1 MNKKNSSPKKRK
13 PRRDRKKRPS
23 ARGPFLVRH
32 PLNGVDL
39 DVRRK
44 FAAQLVASATDR
56 FEQHMKRLVQLSAEL
71 SSLHVLAILAHY
83 SLMASSKDVAERA
96 SKGLRQTEQVQ
107 QGHVEFMQALLL
119 RQAWAQHDPPSPPQM
134 GEVFET
140 LPALFEAYS
149 SMRIPAATT
158 STGDEDRDAE
168 LNAVA
173 SVQAFLRGHTAVVRN
188 WGYFSTV
195 KRIASEVL
203 GAVDTDFEVAYGLT
217 LTKVIAIF
225 EHLIRSLEGRMS
237 EHWRRMHT
245 VFHAGTPAE
254 IARELGVQFG
264 DVGNIEFLQNAIRAP
279 GMQIRDATGHVL
291 MGLEAIL
298 PTYFFVDVAMLVA
311 DLSLDMTATL
321 SLLKQLSLPFG
332 ALQDRSPDSLL
343 LDNPV
348 WTKPLVEVAEGV
360 FFCSTP
366 QTLMSFVFPIVEGL
380 IQPHQPLREKLQRT
394 RAKYLE
400 DATEK
405 LLRLAFPGCSVARSY
420 KWVEDGD
427 QYECDLALRYDATIL
442 LVESKSGGVSWPAL
456 RGAPQRMLKHIQEL
470 IVSPSDQSA
479 RLAERLKA
487 AIAGEPGPVA
497 DFPLPLNDVHAVS
510 RLSVTL
516 HDFATIQ
523 SVPSM
528 LLSAGLIKSEHRLAP
543 CMTLADLEVVV
554 DVLDTPYLRMHYL
567 RRRAELL
574 TTAMTFGDELDTLG
588 MYLDTGF
595 NLGEAETGGA
605 HLSMVGYSARL
616 DRYYVSRDE
625 GIAAKKP
632 RVNVTPWMRSLCDQ
646 LLDRSS
652 IGWYELAHAL
662 LSLGHAEQLSI
673 ERDVRS
679 LVRRMKSGRPAKD
692 GLNTIIFIP
701 YAHRR
706 LAVAFV
712 VQGLGEANPAR
723 DVRSHIAGKAFE
735 TPYIDGCAVFT
746 FRAVSEDLSY
756 RSAGMLYRTDRAV
769 EARTFL

>member
-83 SLMASSKDVAERA
+83 SLMASPEDVAERA

-158 STGDEDRDAE
+158 STGDKDRDAE

-203 GAVDTDFEVAYGLT
+203 GAVDTDFEVVYGLT

-279 GMQIRDATGHVL
+279 SMQIRDATGHVL
-291 MGLEAIL
+291 VSLEAIL

-366 QTLMSFVFPIVEGL
+366 QTLMSFVFPIAEGL
-380 IQPHQPLREKLQRT
+380 MQPHQPLREKLQRT

-479 RLAERLKA
+479 RLAERLKV

-528 LLSAGLIKSEHRLAP
+528 LLSAGLIK
-543 CMTLADLEVVV
+543 C
-554 DVLDTPYLRMHYL
+554 
-567 RRRAELL
+567 
-574 TTAMTFGDELDTLG
+574 
-588 MYLDTGF
+588 
-595 NLGEAETGGA
+595 
-605 HLSMVGYSARL
+605 
-616 DRYYVSRDE
+616 
-625 GIAAKKP
+625 
-632 RVNVTPWMRSLCDQ
+632 Q
-646 LLDRSS
+646 
-652 IGWYELAHAL
+652 
-662 LSLGHAEQLSI
+662 
-673 ERDVRS
+673 
-679 LVRRMKSGRPAKD
+679 
-692 GLNTIIFIP
+692 
-701 YAHRR
+701 
-706 LAVAFV
+706 
-712 VQGLGEANPAR
+712 
-723 DVRSHIAGKAFE
+723 
-735 TPYIDGCAVFT
+735 
-746 FRAVSEDLSY
+746 
-756 RSAGMLYRTDRAV
+756 
-769 EARTFL
+769 